1 LRHISSASLR
11 RLSEWLIYRSRVSFR
26 LTGKEKKKG
35 RQNCRPFHISYD
47 AISIPEQA
55 GQPEHPS

>member
-35 RQNCRPFHISYD
+35 RQFCRPFS
-47 AISIPEQA
+47 ISISEP
-55 GQPEHPS
+55 